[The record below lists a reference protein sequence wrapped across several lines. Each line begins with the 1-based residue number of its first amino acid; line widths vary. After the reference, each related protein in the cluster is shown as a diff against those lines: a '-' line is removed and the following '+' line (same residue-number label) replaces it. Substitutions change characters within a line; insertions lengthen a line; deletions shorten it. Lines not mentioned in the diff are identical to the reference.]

1 MISLHTGDAAGTRA
15 LGEAVAR
22 LLQPGD
28 VLLLIGSL
36 GAGKTTFVQ
45 GLARGLGY
53 EGDVTSPTFMLCQRY
68 PARLDLVHVDLW
80 RLDRTSEVLDLGLD
94 EELEEGSVV
103 AAEWGEGAE
112 SLLGDDALVIRI
124 EAGASD
130 GAGRGEAGGAGGA
143 GEAGEVGGAGDG
155 RDVIFEPRG
164 RWCERAG
171 ELAAI
176 VAEVAA

>member
-1 MISLHTGDAAGTRA
+1 MISLHTGSAAGTRA

-28 VLLLIGSL
+28 VLLLIGGL

-53 EGDVTSPTFMLCQRY
+53 EGAVTSPTFMLCQTY

-94 EELEEGSVV
+94 EELEQGSVV
-103 AAEWGEGAE
+103 AAEWGEGAA
-112 SLLGDDALVIRI
+112 SLLGDDALIIRI
-124 EAGASD
+124 ESGASGGVD
-130 GAGRGEAGGAGGA
+130 EGEAGGAGG
-143 GEAGEVGGAGDG
+143 VGGSDEG
-155 RDVIFEPRG
+155 RDVVFEPHG
-164 RWCERAG
+164 RWCERADALG
-171 ELAAI
+171 SA
-176 VAEVAA
+176 VAEVTA